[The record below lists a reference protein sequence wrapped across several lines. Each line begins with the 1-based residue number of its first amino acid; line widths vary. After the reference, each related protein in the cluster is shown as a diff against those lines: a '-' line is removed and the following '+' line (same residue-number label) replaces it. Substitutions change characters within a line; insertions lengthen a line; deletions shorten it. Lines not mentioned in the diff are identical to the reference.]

1 MSSILFSNRS
11 FFYLWARGSVTSL
24 CNKIFFLSFGFYLAD
39 VYDSISLSSTVF
51 LIAILPQLF
60 VSTFSGY
67 FVDRYKKKT
76 ILIFCDCILIFIISA
91 YMFFFYLYSGNVEHW
106 VLYVGVGVNILLT
119 SFGIIY
125 GSAVFSYIPLLVS
138 NDELNQANGSIR
150 TSEKIV
156 DILGSLFGA
165 AIYSIFSFL
174 SVIFLLPFS
183 IALSMLCTLKISS
196 NDDVPSQ
203 ELEANSVI
211 DGIRFGID
219 YIISDRE
226 LVLFFLFRVAINFL
240 FTPIVIA
247 LPFFVKSRFD
257 GDITYYTY
265 LMVALTV
272 GAIIGHMFSNK
283 VNNIHY
289 FYNDNSLFLSA
300 FFMVFPLM
308 FLALSTE
315 ILLAVVCMFV
325 CGFFNGVFSV
335 NAMTTTQ
342 RKILPK
348 YRGRVISSFSFISTF
363 FAMLSYLFTL
373 AYDQFNIDDSEIIFF
388 SSILMMLTV
397 IAFSLSGS
405 FRKYLK
411 A

>member
-1 MSSILFSNRS
+1 
-11 FFYLWARGSVTSL
+11 
-24 CNKIFFLSFGFYLAD
+24 
-39 VYDSISLSSTVF
+39 
-51 LIAILPQLF
+51 
-60 VSTFSGY
+60 
-67 FVDRYKKKT
+67 
-76 ILIFCDCILIFIISA
+76 
-91 YMFFFYLYSGNVEHW
+91 MFFFYLYSGNVEHW

-348 YRGRVISSFSFISTF
+348 YRGRVISSFSFISTL